1 MSPTIGA
8 LVRTHRSTVGL
19 SEEEV
24 ATRAHVPL
32 PVLEAFEGGL
42 GSITAAAL
50 DRVAYVLA
58 IDATALRQGRIE
70 RAPTAALFFRQGAFA
85 DFREEE
91 DQPKVVEAF
100 ERALALQTAN
110 SILGRPASLRKDFSH
125 EEPTPDAAHDGY
137 RHARNVRSVL
147 GNESRAMG
155 DMAEL
160 LEERFDILVRTESLS
175 SAKVDALALKEPQT
189 GVAAAILNGSSRRRS
204 NAWTARVDLA
214 HELCHL
220 LFDPPKAEIHLVVEQ
235 ETDDGKSKG
244 LAEQRANAFAAEL
257 LLPLE
262 GLRRVLGPP
271 RYEMSTF
278 QALDLVQRTR
288 DEFKTPIEITVNH
301 LINREYIVSFLQDR
315 LIEQARHMMGGQTP
329 PEPPRQDVLT
339 RRVLDALDLD
349 LISAGRARELLQLTP
364 WDDLPTRT

>member
-1 MSPTIGA
+1 M
-8 LVRTHRSTVGL
+8 
-19 SEEEV
+19 
-24 ATRAHVPL
+24 
-32 PVLEAFEGGL
+32 
-42 GSITAAAL
+42 
-50 DRVAYVLA
+50 
-58 IDATALRQGRIE
+58 
-70 RAPTAALFFRQGAFA
+70 
-85 DFREEE
+85 
-91 DQPKVVEAF
+91 
-100 ERALALQTAN
+100 
-110 SILGRPASLRKDFSH
+110 
-125 EEPTPDAAHDGY
+125 
-137 RHARNVRSVL
+137 L